1 MLRFPR
7 TTGLHLVM
15 AGWLGALGLCAVTAR
30 DVAAQ
35 PPAAAADGTATATAT
50 ASAPPPGTTGADADQ
65 PAPEKKSEPGFLG
78 FFRSVEVGGLVDLYY
93 DYYSTKQVDDAI
105 YRNFDAKHNQFGFS
119 MAQVW
124 LSKAPTTN
132 ERAGFTFKMNFG
144 PAANTINAFEPSKV
158 RIFENIEQGYA
169 SYLAP
174 IGHGLQVDVGKFVTQ
189 HGAEVIESKD
199 NWNYSRSLLF
209 ALAIP
214 YYHMGVRAT
223 YAVNDKVTVM
233 GNVVNGWNNVVEN
246 NGAKSYGAQIVIKPV
261 PQVSIV
267 QNYMGGPE
275 QTDQTHDWRHL
286 SDTIVTYTANPK
298 LSLMANYDYG
308 RDTLAGVGVDWQGIA
323 GYARYQLNKWCAIAP
338 RVEWFDD
345 PQGFTTGTA
354 QALKEGTLTFEV
366 KPVDNLLWRIE
377 YRRELSDAAVFQNDL
392 GNVLKGRHSI
402 AIGVLYAFTSKA
414 Q

>member
-1 MLRFPR
+1 MSDTHRRRWLQVAAAEC
-7 TTGLHLVM
+7 LV
-15 AGWLGALGLCAVTAR
+15 GFGLCVVTAR
-30 DVAAQ
+30 AVVAQ
-35 PPAAAADGTATATAT
+35 TPAVEAPGAASTPATD
-50 ASAPPPGTTGADADQ
+50 GADPDQ
-65 PAPEKKSEPGFLG
+65 PGVDKKAEPGFLG

-93 DYYSTKQVDDAI
+93 DYYSTKPVGDAI

-124 LSKAPTTN
+124 LARAPTTSQ
-132 ERAGFTFKMNFG
+132 RAGFTFKMNFG
-144 PAANTINAFEPSKV
+144 PAANMINAFEPSKLQ
-158 RIFENIEQGYA
+158 ILENIEQTYV

-174 IGHGLQVDVGKFVTQ
+174 MGKGLQIDVGKFVTQ

-246 NGAKSYGAQIVIKPV
+246 NGGKTVGAQIAVKPV

-267 QNYMGGPE
+267 QNYMAGPE
-275 QTDQTHDWRHL
+275 QADDSNDWRQL
-286 SDTIVTYTANPK
+286 SDTTVSYTATPK

-308 RDTLAGVGVDWQGIA
+308 RDRLAGLGVGWQGIA
-323 GYARYQLNKWCAIAP
+323 GYARYQVNKWWAIAP

-345 PQGFTTGTA
+345 PQGFMTGTA

-377 YRRELSDAAVFQNDL
+377 YRRELSDTSVFQNNRSDL
-392 GNVLKGRHSI
+392 RNNRNSV
-402 AIGVLYAFTSKA
+402 AFGVLYAFTSKP